1 MTTNKLQNNRK
12 CKQENTNYHTFT
24 HCFSVQYIMVI
35 LNMQFKVSVY
45 RQLFFF
51 KKWKI
56 GIWYDSYL

>member
-35 LNMQFKVSVY
+35 LNMQYTMY
-45 RQLFFF
+45 RCLDNYFSL
-51 KKWKI
+51 KSGYGMI
-56 GIWYDSYL
+56 HITMH